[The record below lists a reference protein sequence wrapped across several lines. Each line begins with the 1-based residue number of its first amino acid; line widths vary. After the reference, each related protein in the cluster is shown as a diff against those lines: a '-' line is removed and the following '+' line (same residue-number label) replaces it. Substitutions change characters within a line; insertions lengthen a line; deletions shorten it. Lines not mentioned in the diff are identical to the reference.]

1 MDGFE
6 IRTWLTFEGWVVMSN
21 RNGDKNEE
29 AFRVLVVLFLDVGYQ
44 LHDCSLYENLP

>member
-1 MDGFE
+1 
-6 IRTWLTFEGWVVMSN
+6 MSN